1 MAEGRLGRDADWL
14 ARVETGFVVPGLD
27 EVSRILVK
35 YRIRE
40 AHAANVIIDMAR
52 RASSTPPWLALHVTR
67 LSADAR
73 DLILLEA
80 QATLAQVHG
89 CRLIPF
95 LAQSEGY
102 FRAIAPGILPGCNPG
117 QEWELLS
124 DRQAHQPAGVTRLLD
139 VVIDESALDVRLEE
153 SADMV
158 EQVHHL
164 LALDDSPHATVRVI
178 PWGAPFW
185 EKRACNFDVLSFAG
199 TTDRIGVAYTAIGAS
214 LASGGHPRPL
224 DPRSGHRGRPRAEPG
239 NPRRPPGH
247 SYRLRHGCHV
257 AMRSATRSTSHHSV
271 NIWADHRLRR
281 RRRDSHG

>member
-1 MAEGRLGRDADWL
+1 VVEAGKRPDILARQLGSMLAKVREVVLGLSYDEAAGRLGRDAGWL
-14 ARVETGFVVPGLD
+14 ARVEAGFVVPGPD
-27 EVSRILVK
+27 EVSRILVE
-35 YRIRE
+35 YGIRE
-40 AHAANVIIDMAR
+40 AYAANLIIDMAR
-52 RASSTPPWLALHVTR
+52 RASSTPSWLAPHVTR
-67 LSADAR
+67 LSADDR

-102 FRAIAPGILPGCNPG
+102 FRAIAPGILPGCDPG

-124 DRQAHQPAGVTRLLD
+124 DRQAHQPAGVSRLLD
-139 VVIDESALDVRLEE
+139 VVIDESALEVRLKE

-158 EQVHHL
+158 GQVHHL

-214 LASGGHPRPL
+214 LASGGIHDL
-224 DPRSGHRGRPRAEPG
+224 WT
-239 NPRRPPGH
+239 
-247 SYRLRHGCHV
+247 HV
-257 AMRSATRSTSHHSV
+257 ADIAGDRERSRAILESHLATLT
-271 NIWADHRLRR
+271 
-281 RRRDSHG
+281 G